1 MDMGALAGR
10 ATVLTGTSAGIGRA
24 IALRLAPQR
33 PRPVLATRNRARL
46 ESLAAA
52 ESRAKERRQWISSI
66 AYRK

>member
-1 MDMGALAGR
+1 MGALAGR